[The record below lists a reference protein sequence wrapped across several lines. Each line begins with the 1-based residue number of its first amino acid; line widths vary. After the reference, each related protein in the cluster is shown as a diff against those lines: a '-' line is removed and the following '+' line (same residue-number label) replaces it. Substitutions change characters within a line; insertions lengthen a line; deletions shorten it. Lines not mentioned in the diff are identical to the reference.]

1 MEPVF
6 NFIDSEES
14 SQALCFLGLGL
25 LGVLI
30 TKKFLPADDRALK
43 LDVFVTLN
51 FSRHRLFVI
60 DEEEHD
66 GLGRHQVFLDVR
78 EVRGVTMFVE
88 QVQNFFSGK
97 DFLDLVEDFKVI
109 FAEFVI
115 HLFHLDTNAKQ
126 KVRR

>member
-6 NFIDSEES
+6 NIIDSEES
-14 SQALCFLGLGL
+14 SQTLCILGLGL
-25 LGVLI
+25 LGALI

-43 LDVFVTLN
+43 LDVFLTLN

-109 FAEFVI
+109 LSELFI
-115 HLFHLDTNAKQ
+115 HLIHLGT
-126 KVRR
+126 